1 MAYAFNNGKGFLST
15 ATAIGTA
22 SYLFTTSGYL
32 NDTIRICID
41 DSGDRILSDGGT
53 IEAYECV
60 DAVTDALVATFS
72 PSFAFNTLYES
83 AIADG
88 AITEAVECFEGNYIE
103 LENIEIL

>member
-1 MAYAFNNGKGFLST
+1 MAYAFNNGRGFLST

-32 NDTIRICID
+32 NDTIRVGII
-41 DSGDRILSDGGT
+41 DSGDRILDDGGT
-53 IEAYECV
+53 IESYQCA
-60 DAVTDALVATFS
+60 DATTDALVATFS
-72 PSFAFNTLYES
+72 ATNATYTLYAT

-88 AITEAVECFEGNYIE
+88 AIVEAVKCFGDNYTE